1 MEDDLDRYIRT
12 FFRWFRCRLANVTA
26 ISTLAPPS
34 SEPFAFTDFLPD
46 QHVLIGSGID
56 ALAKTWAE
64 AGSSRL
70 VRNADGASVDVVAA
84 HVIELERRTSRNVA
98 RFPLAAEIRG
108 LGDAT

>member
-1 MEDDLDRYIRT
+1 MEDDLERYIRT

-26 ISTLAPPS
+26 IATLAPAS

-64 AGSSRL
+64 VFRPDVTGPPAGARWSAFLEDTTNESG
-70 VRNADGASVDVVAA
+70 VFAKVAA
-84 HVIELERRTSRNVA
+84 PLLAEELE
-98 RFPLAAEIRG
+98 
-108 LGDAT
+108 